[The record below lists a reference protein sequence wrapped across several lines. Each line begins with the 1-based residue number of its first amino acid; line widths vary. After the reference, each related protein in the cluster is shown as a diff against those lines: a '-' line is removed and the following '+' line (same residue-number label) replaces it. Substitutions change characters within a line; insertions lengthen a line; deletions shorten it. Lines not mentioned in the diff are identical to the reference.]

1 MYKSIQVERRDL
13 MLAIFLAPI
22 YILLNIYVLRWGYLW
37 IGNCHHLFQSRIF
50 RIILTV
56 IYTLIALTPL
66 TGFLIRK
73 PAFLHRI
80 LKITSNYFLGIF
92 MYILMVLFSI
102 DIVRLILKYA
112 VHASWI
118 QSRIV
123 FAAVGACCICIVI
136 IISFSGIYHAKH
148 IKVTPYKITVDKSA
162 PDMDSLKI
170 VLLADTHFGYNS
182 GAVHA
187 QEIVDKINEQQ
198 PDLVCIAGDIFD
210 NEYDAVREP
219 EKISEIL
226 RTIRS
231 KYGVYAC
238 WGNHDLNEPILA
250 GFTFKHKK
258 EDSKQLKDPRMK
270 RFLQN
275 SNIQLLEDEAVLID
289 NSFYVVGRKDASLI
303 EKIEEKRKTPA
314 QLTQKLD
321 KDKTIIVIDHQPKEL
336 QDIADA
342 GVDLDLCGH
351 THDGQTFP
359 GNFTVKF
366 LWENPCGYLQK
377 GSMHNIVTSGS
388 GVWGPAM
395 RVGTDSEICTINLI
409 FSNS

>member
-1 MYKSIQVERRDL
+1 

-102 DIVRLILKYA
+102 DVVRLILKYA

-187 QEIVDKINEQQ
+187 QEIVDKINEQN
-198 PDLVCIAGDIFD
+198 PNLVCIAGDIFD

>member
-1 MYKSIQVERRDL
+1 

-148 IKVTPYKITVDKSA
+148 IKVTPYKITVDKSS

-170 VLLADTHFGYNS
+170 ILLADTHFGYNS

-187 QEIVDKINEQQ
+187 QEIVDKINEQN

-258 EDSKQLKDPRMK
+258 EDSKQIKDPRMK

-395 RVGTDSEICTINLI
+395 RVGTDSEICTINLT

>member
-1 MYKSIQVERRDL
+1 

-102 DIVRLILKYA
+102 DVVRLILKYA

-275 SNIQLLEDEAVLID
+275 SNIQLLEDEAVLIA

>member
-1 MYKSIQVERRDL
+1 

-80 LKITSNYFLGIF
+80 LKITSNYLLGFF

-187 QEIVDKINEQQ
+187 QEIVDKINEQN

-250 GFTFKHKK
+250 GFTFKYKK

-289 NSFYVVGRKDASLI
+289 NSFYVVGRKDASLV

-395 RVGTDSEICTINLI
+395 RVGTDSEICTINLT

>member
-1 MYKSIQVERRDL
+1 

-187 QEIVDKINEQQ
+187 QEIVDKINEQN

-231 KYGVYAC
+231 KYGVYSC

-303 EKIEEKRKTPA
+303 EIIEEKRKTPA

>member
-1 MYKSIQVERRDL
+1 

-56 IYTLIALTPL
+56 IYTLIAFTPL

-123 FAAVGACCICIVI
+123 FATVGACCICIVI

-187 QEIVDKINEQQ
+187 QEIVDKINEQN

-270 RFLQN
+270 RFLQS

>member
-1 MYKSIQVERRDL
+1 

-123 FAAVGACCICIVI
+123 FSAVGACCICIVI

-187 QEIVDKINEQQ
+187 QEIVDKINEQN

-395 RVGTDSEICTINLI
+395 RVGTDSEICTINLT

>member
-1 MYKSIQVERRDL
+1 

-56 IYTLIALTPL
+56 IYTLITLTPL

-123 FAAVGACCICIVI
+123 FSAVGACCICIVI

-187 QEIVDKINEQQ
+187 QEIVDKINEQN

-321 KDKTIIVIDHQPKEL
+321 KNKTIIVIDHQPKEL

>member
-1 MYKSIQVERRDL
+1 

-187 QEIVDKINEQQ
+187 QEIVDKINEQN

-210 NEYDAVREP
+210 NEYDA
-219 EKISEIL
+219 ISKPDKLKEIL
-226 RTIRS
+226 KGIKS

-250 GFTFKHKK
+250 GFTFNGT
-258 EDSKQLKDPRMK
+258 EDNYNDPRMEE
-270 RFLQN
+270 FLTDAG
-275 SNIQLLEDEAVLID
+275 IHLLDDEAVLID
-289 NSFYVVGRKDASLI
+289 NKFYIVGRRDASRC
-303 EKIEEKRKTPA
+303 EKVEGSRATPA
-314 QLTQKLD
+314 QLTESLD
-321 KDKTIIVIDHQPKEL
+321 QGKPIIFIDHQPKEL
-336 QDIADA
+336 DETAAA

-351 THDGQTFP
+351 THDGQIFP
-359 GNFTVKF
+359 GNLIIHLF
-366 LWENPCGYLQK
+366 WENSCGYLRK
-377 GSMHNIVTSGS
+377 GTMHNIVTSGA
-388 GVWGPAM
+388 GIWGPNM
-395 RVGTDSEICTINLI
+395 RVGTNSEICPITVHFN
-409 FSNS
+409 N

>member
-1 MYKSIQVERRDL
+1 
-13 MLAIFLAPI
+13 MLALFLAPV

-37 IGNCHHLFQSRIF
+37 IGNCHHLFQSMIF
-50 RIILTV
+50 RLILTV
-56 IYTLIALTPL
+56 FYTLVALTPL

-123 FAAVGACCICIVI
+123 FAAVGACCICVVI

-187 QEIVDKINEQQ
+187 QEIVDKINEQN

-289 NSFYVVGRKDASLI
+289 NSFYVVGRKDASLV

-342 GVDLDLCGH
+342 GVNLDLCGH

-395 RVGTDSEICTINLI
+395 RVGTDSEICTINVT
-409 FSNS
+409 FQNS

>member
-1 MYKSIQVERRDL
+1 

-102 DIVRLILKYA
+102 DVVRLILKYA

-162 PDMDSLKI
+162 PDMDSLQI

-321 KDKTIIVIDHQPKEL
+321 KNKTIIVIDHQPKEL

>member
-1 MYKSIQVERRDL
+1 

-102 DIVRLILKYA
+102 DVVRLILKYA

-187 QEIVDKINEQQ
+187 QEIVDKINEQN

-250 GFTFKHKK
+250 GFTIKHKK

>member
-102 DIVRLILKYA
+102 DVVRLILKYA

-187 QEIVDKINEQQ
+187 QEIVDKINEQN
-198 PDLVCIAGDIFD
+198 PNLVCIAGDIFD

-395 RVGTDSEICTINLI
+395 RVGTDSEICTINLT

>member
-1 MYKSIQVERRDL
+1 

-102 DIVRLILKYA
+102 DVVRLILKYA
-112 VHASWI
+112 VHSSWI

-136 IISFSGIYHAKH
+136 IISFLGIYHAKH

-162 PDMDSLKI
+162 PDMDSLQI

-270 RFLQN
+270 LFLQN

>member
-1 MYKSIQVERRDL
+1 

-102 DIVRLILKYA
+102 DVVRLILKYA

-321 KDKTIIVIDHQPKEL
+321 KDKTIIVIDHQPKGL

-395 RVGTDSEICTINLI
+395 RVGTNSEICTINVT
-409 FSNS
+409 FQNS

>member
-1 MYKSIQVERRDL
+1 

-56 IYTLIALTPL
+56 VYTLVALTPL
-66 TGFLIRK
+66 TGFLIHK

-187 QEIVDKINEQQ
+187 QEIVDKINEQN

-395 RVGTDSEICTINLI
+395 RVGTDSEICTINLT

>member
-1 MYKSIQVERRDL
+1 

-102 DIVRLILKYA
+102 DVVRLILKYA

-395 RVGTDSEICTINLI
+395 RVGTDSEICTINLT

>member
-1 MYKSIQVERRDL
+1 
-13 MLAIFLAPI
+13 MLALFLAPV

-37 IGNCHHLFQSRIF
+37 IGNCHHLFQSMIF
-50 RIILTV
+50 RLILTV
-56 IYTLIALTPL
+56 FYTLVALTPL

-80 LKITSNYFLGIF
+80 LKITNNYFLGIF
-92 MYILMVLFSI
+92 MYILMVLLSI
-102 DIVRLILKYA
+102 DIIRLFLKYV

-123 FAAVGACCICIVI
+123 FAAVGACCICVVI

-187 QEIVDKINEQQ
+187 QEIVDKINEQN

-289 NSFYVVGRKDASLI
+289 NSFYVVGRKDASLV

-395 RVGTDSEICTINLI
+395 RVGTDSEICTIDLT

>member
-1 MYKSIQVERRDL
+1 
-13 MLAIFLAPI
+13 MLALFLAPV

-37 IGNCHHLFQSRIF
+37 IGNCHHLFQSMIF
-50 RIILTV
+50 RLILTV
-56 IYTLIALTPL
+56 FYTLVALTPL

-92 MYILMVLFSI
+92 MYILMVLLSI
-102 DIVRLILKYA
+102 DIVRLILKYV

-123 FAAVGACCICIVI
+123 FAAVGACCICVVI

-187 QEIVDKINEQQ
+187 QEIVDKINEQK

-226 RTIRS
+226 RTIKS

-250 GFTFKHKK
+250 GFTFKYKK

-395 RVGTDSEICTINLI
+395 RVGTDSEICTINLT